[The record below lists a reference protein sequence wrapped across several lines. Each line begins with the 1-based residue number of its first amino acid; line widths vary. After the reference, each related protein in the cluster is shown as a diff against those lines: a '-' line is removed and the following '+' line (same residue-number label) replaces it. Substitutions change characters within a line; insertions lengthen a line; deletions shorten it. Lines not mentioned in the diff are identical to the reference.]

1 VKHEFVKI
9 VCVCS
14 ICDFFFPFHQKPS
27 FVRFLQ
33 KKKNNN
39 NNNNNN
45 KMSVL
50 QLAVQEK
57 IYKNNKKSTTKM
69 QHVSNLAQT
78 L

>member
-1 VKHEFVKI
+1 M
-9 VCVCS
+9 S
-14 ICDFFFPFHQKPS
+14 SKPS

-33 KKKNNN
+33 KK
-39 NNNNNN
+39 NNN
-45 KMSVL
+45 KMCVL